1 MGQEKTGNRP
11 TLLTVVCILSYIGG
25 GIRIVFY
32 SVLWAISGAVMQYI
46 EKKMEGVDV
55 RDASFWLKKI
65 GDASMEK
72 VDHIAGNI
80 TSFLM
85 VSTFLSIISV
95 AGVFFMWK
103 MQLKGF
109 YLYTGAQLFLISS
122 PYIIFNIGMPSL
134 GTFFFSSLMS
144 FVFIILY
151 AIHLKKME
159 W

>member
-85 VSTFLSIISV
+85 VSTFSV
-95 AGVFFMWK
+95 NHLCGRSVFYVENATE
-103 MQLKGF
+103 GF
-109 YLYTGAQLFLISS
+109 LFLYRGTTIPDFIS
-122 PYIIFNIGMPSL
+122 
-134 GTFFFSSLMS
+134 
-144 FVFIILY
+144 LY
-151 AIHLKKME
+151 HF
-159 W
+159 